1 MRTKSYGSRSCRSSR
16 KVLRSMVIS
25 FTLSYG
31 MLEYWSI
38 GVLGF
43 KSRFFRLTCEAGLGD
58 CTAEARRARSKEFLI
73 KKILRPLRTLC
84 LCGEYSLTIN
94 PEEPK
99 SMTPLLQYATLFFY
113 PRHLRQI
120 SLRIDL
126 RHALAIPI
134 IQVGVVEWVG
144 RLRSGVRHG

>member
-16 KVLRSMVIS
+16 KVRRSMVIS

-31 MLEYWSI
+31 MLEHWRI

-43 KSRFFRLTCEAGLGD
+43 KSRFFRLTCEGGLGD
-58 CTAEARRARSKEFLI
+58 CTDEAQRARSKEFLI
-73 KKILRPLRTLC
+73 KKILRPLLPLC

-99 SMTPLLQYATLFFY
+99 SMTPLLHHSSTPIFS
-113 PRHLRQI
+113 PI
-120 SLRIDL
+120 PDPCVS
-126 RHALAIPI
+126 ALC
-134 IQVGVVEWVG
+134 V
-144 RLRSGVRHG
+144 